1 MPNISMLR
9 LHQCIRRADLL
20 FSSQFGWGRKTLMV
34 GSKTYSNINKLNHV
48 LNQTWFS
55 KFLVGKIKLLNIGT
69 SRYVQW
75 QGGKRGNIL
84 DFINMPKFCVKT
96 KYKPTK
102 TIFFLEKRKFMR
114 EKRNRAQPGE
124 DNISSKNNKSEGMP
138 NLI

>member
-1 MPNISMLR
+1 
-9 LHQCIRRADLL
+9 
-20 FSSQFGWGRKTLMV
+20 MV
-34 GSKTYSNINKLNHV
+34 QQILSGK
-48 LNQTWFS
+48 NQTTKYWYI
-55 KFLVGKIKLLNIGT
+55 KICTMARWKTG
-69 SRYVQW
+69 
-75 QGGKRGNIL
+75 GNIL